1 LVGNLPDHIL
11 VDQFLIRF
19 VAIDMLKNVASIKI
33 LSYNAKGLVK
43 LIVKGVFVGED
54 IRITDAS

>member
-1 LVGNLPDHIL
+1 
-11 VDQFLIRF
+11 
-19 VAIDMLKNVASIKI
+19 MLKNVASIKI